1 VELEWRFRRKFE
13 TKTRAVYFGFLI
25 LLGFVTLWILDLEV
39 TQENEV
45 AEKII
50 SRFDRVV
57 PIRVPL
63 YRGSIKDSN
72 GKELAISVPTLVVY
86 AHPDTGHIKNREK
99 LVRELSRVTGVDES
113 VIRERIR
120 SGHSKPIRILSGVDR
135 KLKGAIRRIIVETGN
150 ARYIGIQEEYTRLY
164 PNRTLASNL
173 IGFVGVDGRGLEG
186 LEYALNKHLGG
197 GYTDAFIYMNGGL
210 GKIYLHPLR
219 GMPGEERDVT
229 LTVDIGIQNIL
240 EKVRDRIVR
249 RWRPRKVSI
258 LLMDVENGHI
268 LGLATYPYFDP
279 NKFRNY
285 NPASRRNFAVTDVF
299 EPGSIMKPFFIGWAL
314 DKGYITERF
323 TVNAG
328 RGRIK
333 VYERYVRDPRR
344 LGRIGLR
351 DILVHS
357 SNIGTIKVAS
367 FFSQKD
373 VKELFRTFHLDRK
386 FGIFPG
392 EANPQIPDFVYPA
405 NILYASIGQG
415 LALNTLNI
423 AVAFGGL
430 ATGRI
435 VMPHIIKEISTPQG
449 EVLYRSQVQILRDR
463 VLSDKTL
470 RWLRKTLT
478 LVVEKGTG
486 KKARSRY
493 ISIAGKTGTSQKF
506 DRKKGRYSRDKVVT
520 YFAGFFPASDPRF
533 VAVIVVDE
541 PKGRRLYGGEVSAPY
556 FREVAES
563 VAFYAGLKPD
573 KVKKGR

>member
-1 VELEWRFRRKFE
+1 MELEWRLRKKFE
-13 TKTRAVYFGFLI
+13 TKTRFVFSVFII
-25 LLGFVTLWILDLEV
+25 LAGLVTIWILDLEV
-39 TQENEV
+39 TQENEI

-63 YRGSIKDSN
+63 YRGSIKDRN
-72 GKELAISVPTLVVY
+72 GKELAISVPTIVIY
-86 AHPDTGHIKNREK
+86 AHPDTEHIRNREK
-99 LVRELSRVTGVDES
+99 LIRELARITGEDER
-113 VIRERIR
+113 VIRQRIKTGR
-120 SGHSKPIRILSGVDR
+120 SRPIKILWGIDR
-135 KLKGAIRRIIVETGN
+135 KLKVPIRRVIVETGN
-150 ARYIGIQEEYTRLY
+150 SRYIGIQEEYTRLY

-173 IGFVGVDGRGLEG
+173 IGFVGVDGKGLEG

-210 GKIYLHPLR
+210 GKIYLHPLS
-219 GMPGEERDVT
+219 GLPGEEKDVT
-229 LTVDIGIQNIL
+229 LTIDVGIQNIL

-249 RWRPRKVSI
+249 RWKPKKVSI
-258 LLMDVENGHI
+258 LLMDVHTGHI
-268 LGLATYPYFDP
+268 LGIATYPYFDP
-279 NKFRNY
+279 NYFWKYPAGARRNY
-285 NPASRRNFAVTDVF
+285 AVTDVF
-299 EPGSIMKPFFIGWAL
+299 EPGSIMKPFFVGWAL
-314 DKGYITERF
+314 DKGYVTRRF

-344 LGRIGLR
+344 LGRINLR
-351 DILVHS
+351 EILIHS

-373 VKELFRTFHLDRK
+373 VRELFKTFHLDKK

-392 EANPQIPDFVYPA
+392 ESSPQIPDFVYPA

-430 ATGRI
+430 ATGKI
-435 VMPHIIKEISTPQG
+435 LVPQIIKEITSPQG
-449 EVLYRSQVQILRDR
+449 EVIYRAQVQVLREK
-463 VLSDKTL
+463 VLSEETL

-486 KKARSRY
+486 RKARSRY

-506 DRKKGRYSRDKVVT
+506 DRKLGRYSRDKVVT
-520 YFAGFFPASDPRF
+520 YFAGFFPASNPRF

-541 PKGRRLYGGEVSAPY
+541 PKGKRLYGGEVSAPY

-563 VAFYAGLKPD
+563 VAFYTGLKPD